1 MNAILKYPGSKWT
14 LAERIVREMPTHKF
28 YLEPFFGSGA
38 VFFNKEP
45 AEYETINDLD
55 GNVVNFFRVCREYPD
70 ELARAVNLTP
80 FAREEFFSI
89 QERAAG
95 QNIQL
100 TGDTVEDAR
109 RFLVRCCQGF
119 GSKLADRVGWKNTK
133 QPAGPNNAA
142 IWSRIPFTIY
152 EAAERLKNAQIENTD
167 AVQLIKACN
176 NPDCLIYADPPYLG
190 DTRGRKRL
198 YRVEMLT
205 TAAHIELLD
214 ALLDHKG
221 PVILSGYDHQ
231 LYNDKLRKWRKVV
244 YAGRSNSGAARN
256 ARPTSRRRTTD
267 SPERGSLRGGVLFSV
282 TRRILG
288 GRRATRDRRRGSRK
302 LRRRASGPGPWW
314 LCSFRHGRIHSLF
327 ISTSITRRK
336 FALSRAASV
345 SG

>member
-14 LAERIVREMPTHKF
+14 LAERIVREMPPHKF

-38 VFFNKEP
+38 VFFNKDP

-55 GNVVNFFRVCREYPD
+55 GNVVNFFRVCRENPD

-80 FAREEFFSI
+80 FAREEFSSI

-100 TGDTVEDAR
+100 TGDAVEDAR

-198 YRVEMLT
+198 YRIEMLT
-205 TAAHIELLD
+205 TAAHVELLD

-221 PVILSGYDHQ
+221 PVIL
-231 LYNDKLRKWRKVV
+231 
-244 YAGRSNSGAARN
+244 
-256 ARPTSRRRTTD
+256 
-267 SPERGSLRGGVLFSV
+267 
-282 TRRILG
+282 
-288 GRRATRDRRRGSRK
+288 
-302 LRRRASGPGPWW
+302 
-314 LCSFRHGRIHSLF
+314 
-327 ISTSITRRK
+327 
-336 FALSRAASV
+336 
-345 SG
+345 

>member
-14 LAERIVREMPTHKF
+14 LAERIVREMPPHKF

-38 VFFNKEP
+38 VFFNKDP

-55 GNVVNFFRVCREYPD
+55 GNVVNFFRVCREHPD

-80 FAREEFFSI
+80 FAREEFLSI

-95 QNIQL
+95 EDIQL
-100 TGDTVEDAR
+100 TGDSVEDAR

-142 IWSRIPFTIY
+142 IWSRILFTIY

-167 AVQLIKACN
+167 AVQLIRACN

-190 DTRGRKRL
+190 ETRKRKRI

-214 ALLDHKG
+214 ALLAHEG

-231 LYNDKLRKWRKVV
+231 LYNDKLRGWRKVI
-244 YAGRSNSGAARN
+244 YAGRSNLGDAR
-256 ARPTSRRRTTD
+256 
-267 SPERGSLRGGVLFSV
+267 
-282 TRRILG
+282 
-288 GRRATRDRRRGSRK
+288 
-302 LRRRASGPGPWW
+302 
-314 LCSFRHGRIHSLF
+314 
-327 ISTSITRRK
+327 
-336 FALSRAASV
+336 
-345 SG
+345 

>member
-1 MNAILKYPGSKWT
+1 VNAILKYPGSKWT
-14 LAERIVREMPTHKF
+14 LAERIVREMPPHKF

-38 VFFNKEP
+38 VFFNKDP

-55 GNVVNFFRVCREYPD
+55 GDVVNFFRVCREHPD

-80 FAREEFFSI
+80 FAREEFLSI

-95 QNIQL
+95 EDIQL
-100 TGDTVEDAR
+100 TGDSVEDAR

-167 AVQLIKACN
+167 AVQLIRACN
-176 NPDCLIYADPPYLG
+176 NPDCLIYADPPYLCE
-190 DTRGRKRL
+190 TRKRKRI

-214 ALLDHKG
+214 ALLAHEG

-231 LYNDKLRKWRKVV
+231 GLPRYVLGHTQSGDWINVSRDLLRLIIES
-244 YAGRSNSGAARN
+244 ASG
-256 ARPTSRRRTTD
+256 
-267 SPERGSLRGGVLFSV
+267 GQLRGQLIY
-282 TRRILG
+282 TERYL
-288 GRRATRDRRRGSRK
+288 
-302 LRRRASGPGPWW
+302 
-314 LCSFRHGRIHSLF
+314 
-327 ISTSITRRK
+327 
-336 FALSRAASV
+336 
-345 SG
+345 